1 MPDNVLNRAIAPELQ
16 AFQAFTLR
24 EPETHQL
31 AGVPVFVLEAG
42 LQEVLRI
49 DLVFAA
55 GSWHEAQPL
64 VSGLTN
70 RMLQE
75 GSRMRTGAALAD
87 FFDFYGAYLS
97 YEATADRS
105 GVSLYC
111 LSHQAERLL
120 PTLFELVFS
129 PAFPANELAT
139 TVRNQKQQLSVEQEK
154 VSFLARRALSEALFG
169 SAHPYG
175 RQSNEARYN
184 ALQPE
189 WLEQFHRQ
197 YYTRQQLSIS
207 VSGRGVHAIL
217 PQLAELLGSVAPG
230 SQLAEPRFEPSSSLG
245 KVHIPKS
252 DALQHALRLGR
263 RIIDKRHA
271 DYHGLKVLNT
281 LLGGYFGSRLMSNL
295 REDKGFTYGVGSAV
309 LSYERDAVWT
319 IATEVGAHQS
329 AAALDEIYG
338 EMERLRRAPVGSE
351 ELERVRQYLQGVYM
365 SSFDG
370 AFALADRFRDV
381 HHFGL
386 DSSYYTQYLHTVQ
399 HITPEQLQALAQQYL
414 NPADFVTIVAGG

>member
-1 MPDNVLNRAIAPELQ
+1 MPDNVLNRAVAPQQQ
-16 AFQAFTLR
+16 AFVGFTIR
-24 EPETHQL
+24 QPEQHLL
-31 AGVPVFVLEAG
+31 ADVPVFVLEAG
-42 LQEVLRI
+42 MQEVLRI

-55 GSWHEAQPL
+55 GAWHEAQPL
-64 VSGLTN
+64 VGGLTN

-75 GSRMRTGAALAD
+75 GSRARSGAAIAE
-87 FFDFYGAYLS
+87 FFDFHGAYLS

-111 LSHQAERLL
+111 LSHHATQLL
-120 PTLFELVFS
+120 PTFFELVFE
-129 PAFPANELAT
+129 PAFPAHELAT
-139 TVRNQKQQLSVEQEK
+139 TVRNQKQQLSVELGK
-154 VSFLARRALSEALFG
+154 VSFLARRAFAEALFG
-169 SAHPYG
+169 TEHPYG
-175 RQSNEARYN
+175 RQSNEARYD
-184 ALQPE
+184 ALQPS
-189 WLEQFHRQ
+189 WLEQFHAQ
-197 YYTRQQLSIS
+197 QYTRQRISVS
-207 VSGRGVHAIL
+207 VSGRGASSLL
-217 PQLAELLGSVAPG
+217 PQLAQLLEKVPAGEAA
-230 SQLAEPRFEPSSSLG
+230 AEPVYPANSRLG
-245 KVHIPKS
+245 QVHVAKP
-252 DALQHALRLGR
+252 DALQHALRIGR
-263 RIIDKRHA
+263 RCIDKRHP

-319 IATEVGAHQS
+319 IATEVGADVS
-329 AAALDEIYG
+329 AAALTEIYE
-338 EMERLRRAPVGSE
+338 EMERLRREPVGHE
-351 ELERVRQYLQGVYM
+351 ELELVRQYLQGVYM

-381 HHFGL
+381 YHFGL